1 MTKQPPGK
9 SFRALEVKP
18 RWFSKTLARAVI
30 LFVGILLLIAC
41 GKNVTVFPTPTMLE
55 TQQPSRQEVT
65 EIIIALATSDL
76 AIGLN
81 RISFG
86 IIEKGTGAVRDGDVR
101 VSTFY
106 LDGGSQDGPIENV
119 DAEFRSWPAG
129 TGGVFVIFTNFD
141 KPGDWG
147 LGVTVSSRGVVRKQG
162 SIRIRVKDGSSTP
175 GLGAMVPRS
184 LNKTVADVD
193 RLSQLTTDIDPDPE
207 LYGITIAEA
216 LETGKP
222 LVVVFATPLYC
233 KTATCGP
240 QLDVVKDIK
249 EKHRDAINF
258 IHVEVY
264 DNPEEIEG
272 DLDKAE
278 ISSTLLEWGLLSE
291 PWVFVVTEDGKVL
304 FKFEGFVDR
313 QELEAALQAA
323 LSS

>member
-1 MTKQPPGK
+1 MTKQPLGT
-9 SFRALEVKP
+9 SIRVLGIKP
-18 RWFSKTLARAVI
+18 RWFPKTLARAVI
-30 LFVGILLLIAC
+30 LFAVMLLLVAC
-41 GKNVTVFPTPTMLE
+41 GKNVTAFPTPTMLE

-86 IIEKGTGAVRDGDVR
+86 IIEKGTGVVQDGDVQ

-106 LDGGSQDGPIENV
+106 LDGGSQHELIEHV

-129 TGGVFVIFTNFD
+129 TGGVFVIVTNFD

-162 SIRIRVKDGSSTP
+162 SIRIRVKDRSSAP

-272 DLDKAE
+272 DLDRAE
-278 ISSTLLEWGLLSE
+278 ISATLLEWGLLSE